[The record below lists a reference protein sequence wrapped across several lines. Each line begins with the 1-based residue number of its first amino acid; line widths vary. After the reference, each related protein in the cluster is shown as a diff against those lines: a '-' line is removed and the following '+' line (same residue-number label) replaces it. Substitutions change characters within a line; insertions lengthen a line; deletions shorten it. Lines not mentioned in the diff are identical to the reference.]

1 MQEFWSLELL
11 VNVKEDKIEKR
22 QTSTIENEWYV
33 VKLTWKD
40 LLLKENFIIIKKRLD
55 SELKRLGKS
64 HKLLK
69 QYSVII
75 NEQLE
80 NGIMEEVGDCLPIVR
95 KAYMPHQAVVRNN
108 HAITKLWVVYY
119 AFWKMKGPP
128 FNEA

>member
-40 LLLKENFIIIKKRLD
+40 QHLLLNENFIIIKKRLD

-80 NGIMEEVGDCLPIVR
+80 NGIMEEVGDCLTMSVKHICP
-95 KAYMPHQAVVRNN
+95 
-108 HAITKLWVVYY
+108 TKLLLETI
-119 AFWKMKGPP
+119 ML
-128 FNEA
+128 